1 MIKKYNMWY
10 TNLSFSLVFLF
21 KLYRLSDLDR
31 FELSSKIFKFMIPS
45 INEYA
50 LCTSLAKWTSF
61 I

>member
-1 MIKKYNMWY
+1 MIKKCNIWY

-50 LCTSLAKWTSF
+50 LCTS
-61 I
+61 

>member
-1 MIKKYNMWY
+1 MIKKYNIWY

-45 INEYA
+45 INECA